1 MAESARD
8 TIYAVSTAPGR
19 AAIAVLRVSGPQAA
33 NALQA
38 LSGKPLPAARMAA
51 LRTLRDAGGAWID
64 QALVLWF
71 PGPASET
78 GEDVVEFHLHGGR
91 AIIDAALAALAAVS
105 GLRAAEPGEFTR
117 RAVENGKLD
126 LTRAEALA
134 DLIDAE
140 TPAQGRQALQQYQGA
155 LADVYEGWRARLI
168 AVLAWAEA
176 AIDFSE
182 EELPDDIAERLR
194 SPIAALQTEM
204 MKHLD
209 DARRGEITR
218 EGLFLT
224 IIGAPN
230 AGKSSLVN
238 ALARRD
244 VAIVSELP
252 GTTRDIVETRLDL
265 GGYVVHLAD
274 TAGLRNTGDVIEREG
289 VRRALARAAA
299 SDMILLVLDGTAAEP
314 FVGLDETAVARAS
327 VAVWNKCDLPWPMPR
342 EGLRIFARTGEGLEA
357 LLQILRELVRARL
370 EHPREAPTVTRA
382 RHREC
387 VIAATE
393 ALTRALDQSENEL
406 AAEDVRL
413 ALRAI
418 GRLTGRVDIEELLD
432 VVFRDF
438 CIGK

>member
-1 MAESARD
+1 MAESGRD

-19 AAIAVLRVSGPQAA
+19 AAIAVARVSGPRAA
-33 NALQA
+33 NALCE
-38 LSGKPLPAARMAA
+38 LGNGTLPAPRKAA
-51 LRTLRDAGGAWID
+51 LRRLQDAASGLID

-78 GEDVVEFHLHGGR
+78 GEDVVEFHIHGGR
-91 AIIDAALAALAAVS
+91 AITDAVLGALATVP

-134 DLIDAE
+134 DLIDAD
-140 TPAQGRQALQQYQGA
+140 TPAQRLQALRQYRGA
-155 LADVYEGWRARLI
+155 LADLYEDWRARLI
-168 AVLAWAEA
+168 GVLAWAEA

-182 EELPDDIAERLR
+182 EELPEDIEERLR
-194 SPIAALQTEM
+194 APIAALHAEM
-204 MKHLD
+204 RRHLD

-224 IIGAPN
+224 VIGAPN

-244 VAIVSELP
+244 VAIVSEIP

-274 TAGLRNTGDVIEREG
+274 TAGLRQTGDVIEREG
-289 VRRALARAAA
+289 VRRALARAEA
-299 SDMILLVLDGTAAEP
+299 SDMTLLVLDGTAADP
-314 FVGLDETAVARAS
+314 FAGLDKQTLSTANIV
-327 VAVWNKCDLPWPMPR
+327 VWNKCDLPWPTQR
-342 EGLRIFARTGEGLEA
+342 EGLRISARTSDGLDM
-357 LLQILRELVRARL
+357 LLHLLREQVRARL
-370 EHPREAPTVTRA
+370 ETPRESPPMTRA

-387 VIAATE
+387 VSAAAE
-393 ALTRALDQSENEL
+393 ALARALAQPESEL
-406 AAEDVRL
+406 AAEDLRL

>member
-1 MAESARD
+1 MAASPRD

-19 AAIAVLRVSGPQAA
+19 AAIAVVRVSGPQASD
-33 NALQA
+33 ALA
-38 LSGKPLPAARMAA
+38 RVCRGPLPESRKAA
-51 LRTLRDAGGAWID
+51 LRLVRDRDGEVID

-71 PGPASET
+71 PAPASET
-78 GEDVVEFHLHGGR
+78 GEDTAEIQMHGGR
-91 AIIDAALAALAAVS
+91 AILEAALGALSAVP

-140 TPAQGRQALQQYQGA
+140 TPAQRRQALRQYEGA
-155 LADVYEGWRARLI
+155 LAGLYEDWRAKLI
-168 AVLAWAEA
+168 SALAWAEA

-182 EELPDDIAERLR
+182 EELPDDLEERLR
-194 SPIAALQTEM
+194 VPVAALHTEM
-204 MKHLD
+204 LRHLD
-209 DARRGEITR
+209 DSHRGEIVR
-218 EGLFLT
+218 DGLFLT

-238 ALARRD
+238 ALAKRD
-244 VAIVSELP
+244 IVIVSETP
-252 GTTRDIVETRLDL
+252 GTTRDIIETRLDL

-274 TAGLRNTGDVIEREG
+274 TAGLRETLDAIEREG
-289 VRRALARAAA
+289 VRRALARAEA
-299 SDMILLVLDGTAAEP
+299 SDMTLLVLDGTADDP
-314 FVGLDETAVARAS
+314 FAGLGEAAIAKADVS
-327 VAVWNKCDLPWPMPR
+327 VWNKCDLQWPRPR
-342 EGLRIFARTGEGLEA
+342 DGLRISARTGAGLDVLLQKLREEVRERLERPRESA
-357 LLQILRELVRARL
+357 LL
-370 EHPREAPTVTRA
+370 TRA

-387 VIAATE
+387 VAAAAG
-393 ALTRALDQSENEL
+393 ALERALAQQESEL
-406 AAEDVRL
+406 AAEDVRI

-432 VVFRDF
+432 IVFRDF

>member
-1 MAESARD
+1 MADSARD

-19 AAIAVLRVSGPQAA
+19 AAIAVVRVSGPQAP
-33 NALQA
+33 NALRA
-38 LSGKPLPAARMAA
+38 LGGDRLPQPRKAA
-51 LRTLRDAGGAWID
+51 LRNLRTLAGEWID

-71 PGPASET
+71 PAPASET
-78 GEDVVEFHLHGGR
+78 GEDIVEFHLHGGR
-91 AIIDAALAALAAVS
+91 AISEAALAALAAVP

-140 TPAQGRQALQQYQGA
+140 APAQARQALRQYQGA
-155 LADVYEGWRARLI
+155 LADLYEGWRARLM

-182 EELPDDIAERLR
+182 EELPEDIEDRLR
-194 SPIAALQTEM
+194 APMAELHAEM
-204 MKHLD
+204 IRHLD
-209 DARRGEITR
+209 DSRRGEITR

-238 ALARRD
+238 ALAQRD
-244 VAIVSELP
+244 VAIVSDIA

-274 TAGLRNTGDVIEREG
+274 TAGLRSTGDVIEREG
-289 VRRALARAAA
+289 VRRALDRAAQ
-299 SDMILLVLDGTAAEP
+299 SDMTLLVLDGTAKDP
-314 FVGLDETAVARAS
+314 LSGIDTETSTRAS
-327 VAVWNKCDLPWPMPR
+327 VTVWNKCDLPWPGPR
-342 EGLRIFARTGEGLEA
+342 DGLRISARTGEGIDT
-357 LLQILRELVRARL
+357 LLQLLKEYVRERL
-370 EHPREAPTVTRA
+370 ETRRESPPMTRA

-387 VIAATE
+387 VVDAAE
-393 ALTRALDQSENEL
+393 ALARALQQRESEL
-406 AAEDVRL
+406 AAEDLRL

>member
-1 MAESARD
+1 MAESPRD

-19 AAIAVLRVSGPQAA
+19 AAIAVVRISGPHAGEALRRVCGAA
-33 NALQA
+33 
-38 LSGKPLPAARMAA
+38 LPAPRKAA
-51 LRTLRDAGGAWID
+51 LRHVRDPEGGYID

-71 PGPASET
+71 PAPASET
-78 GEDVVEFHLHGGR
+78 GEDVAEIQVHGGR
-91 AIIDAALAALAAVS
+91 AIIEATLEALAVMP

-117 RAVENGKLD
+117 RGVENGKLD

-140 TPAQGRQALQQYQGA
+140 TPAQRRQALHQHEGA
-155 LADVYEGWRARLI
+155 LAQLYEDWRARLI
-168 AVLAWAEA
+168 AALAWAEA

-182 EELPDDIAERLR
+182 EELPDDIEERLR
-194 SPIAALQTEM
+194 APLAALHAEM
-204 MKHLD
+204 RRHLD
-209 DARRGEITR
+209 DARRGEIVR

-224 IIGAPN
+224 VIGAPN

-244 VAIVSELP
+244 IAIVSETP
-252 GTTRDIVETRLDL
+252 GTTRDIIETRLDL

-274 TAGLRNTGDVIEREG
+274 TAGLRETNDAIEREG
-289 VRRALARAAA
+289 VRRALARAHA
-299 SDMILLVLDGTAAEP
+299 SDMTLLVLDGTAADP
-314 FVGLDETAVARAS
+314 FAGLAKQAIAQAS
-327 VAVWNKCDLPWPMPR
+327 VTVWNKCDLPWPVPR
-342 EGLRIFARTGEGLEA
+342 AGLRMSARTGEGLDT
-357 LLQILRELVRARL
+357 LLQVLREQVRARL
-370 EHPREAPTVTRA
+370 ERPRESAALTRA

-387 VIAATE
+387 GADASE
-393 ALTRALDQSENEL
+393 ALARALAQTESEL
-406 AAEDVRL
+406 VAEDLRL

-432 VVFRDF
+432 TVFRDF

>member
-1 MAESARD
+1 MAETARD

-19 AAIAVLRVSGPQAA
+19 AAIAVLRVSGPHAPD
-33 NALQA
+33 ALQA
-38 LSGKPLPAARMAA
+38 LGGSALPAPRKAA
-51 LRTLRDAGGAWID
+51 LRILRDAAGAWID
-64 QALVLWF
+64 QALVVWF
-71 PGPASET
+71 PAPASET
-78 GEDVVEFHLHGGR
+78 GEDVAEFHLHGGR
-91 AIIDAALAALAAVS
+91 AITDAALAALAGVP
-105 GLRAAEPGEFTR
+105 GLRAAGPGEFTR

-140 TPAQGRQALQQYQGA
+140 TPAQARQALRQYQGA
-155 LADVYEGWRARLI
+155 LADLYEDWRARLI
-168 AVLAWAEA
+168 AALAWAEA
-176 AIDFSE
+176 AIDFSD
-182 EELPDDIAERLR
+182 EELPDDIEERLR
-194 SPIAALQTEM
+194 APLAALHAEM
-204 MKHLD
+204 IRHLD

-218 EGLFLT
+218 DGLFLT

-238 ALARRD
+238 ALAQRD
-244 VAIVSELP
+244 VAIVSEIP

-289 VRRALARAAA
+289 VRRALARAAV
-299 SDMILLVLDGTAAEP
+299 SDMTLLVLDGTAGDP
-314 FVGLDETAVARAS
+314 FAGLDETTIAQAS
-327 VAVWNKCDLPWPMPR
+327 VTVWNKCDLPWSER
-342 EGLRIFARTGEGLEA
+342 RAGLCISARTGEGLDT
-357 LLQILRELVRARL
+357 LLQILRDQVRASL
-370 EHPREAPTVTRA
+370 ERPREAPPMTRA

-387 VIAATE
+387 VTAAAE
-393 ALTRALDQSENEL
+393 ALVRALDQRESEL
-406 AAEDVRL
+406 AAEDLRL

-432 VVFRDF
+432 IVFRDF

>member
-1 MAESARD
+1 MADTARD

-19 AAIAVLRVSGPQAA
+19 AAIAVLRVSGSHASD
-33 NALQA
+33 ALVA
-38 LSGKPLPAARMAA
+38 LSGGALPLPRKAA
-51 LRTLRDAGGAWID
+51 LRTLRDGAGAWID

-91 AIIDAALAALAAVS
+91 AIIDAALAALAAVP
-105 GLRAAEPGEFTR
+105 GLCAAEAGEFTR

-140 TPAQGRQALQQYQGA
+140 TPAQVRQALRQYQGA
-155 LADVYEGWRARLI
+155 LADLYEDWRVRLV

-182 EELPDDIAERLR
+182 EELPEDIEQRLR
-194 SPIAALQTEM
+194 TLIAALHAEM

-238 ALARRD
+238 ALAQRD
-244 VAIVSELP
+244 VAIVSDIP

-265 GGYVVHLAD
+265 SGYVVHLGD

-299 SDMILLVLDGTAAEP
+299 SDMTLLVLDGAAADP
-314 FVGLDETAVARAS
+314 FAGIDETAVARAS
-327 VAVWNKCDLPWPMPR
+327 VTVWNKCDLPWAEPR
-342 EGLRIFARTGEGLEA
+342 EGLRISCRTGEALDA
-357 LLQILRELVRARL
+357 LLLILREQVRVRL
-370 EHPREAPTVTRA
+370 ETPREAPPMTRA

-387 VIAATE
+387 VAAASE
-393 ALTRALDQSENEL
+393 ALARALDQRESEL
-406 AAEDVRL
+406 VAEDLRL

>member
-1 MAESARD
+1 MAEPPRD

-19 AAIAVLRVSGPQAA
+19 AAIAVVRVSGPQASA
-33 NALQA
+33 AL
-38 LSGKPLPAARMAA
+38 LRVCGGVLPEPRKAA
-51 LRTLRDAGGAWID
+51 LRLVRDSAGDVVD

-71 PGPASET
+71 PAPGSET
-78 GEDVVEFHLHGGR
+78 GENVAEIQMHGGR
-91 AIIDAALAALAAVS
+91 AVLEATLGALAAVP
-105 GLRAAEPGEFTR
+105 GLRAAERGEFTR
-117 RAVENGKLD
+117 RAVEHGKLD

-140 TPAQGRQALQQYQGA
+140 TPAQARQALRQYEGA
-155 LADVYEGWRARLI
+155 LADLYEGWRARL
-168 AVLAWAEA
+168 VSTLAWAEA

-182 EELPDDIAERLR
+182 EELPEDLEERL
-194 SPIAALQTEM
+194 SAPIEELRAEM
-204 MKHLD
+204 LRHLD
-209 DARRGEITR
+209 DARRGEIVR

-244 VAIVSELP
+244 VAIVSETP
-252 GTTRDIVETRLDL
+252 GTTRDIIETRLDL

-274 TAGLRNTGDVIEREG
+274 TAGLRETTDAIEQEG
-289 VRRALARAAA
+289 VRRALARAQE
-299 SDMILLVLDGTAAEP
+299 SDMTLLVLDGTAKEP
-314 FVGLDETAVARAS
+314 FAGIAKEAAARAS
-327 VAVWNKCDLPWPMPR
+327 LIVWNKCDLAWPR
-342 EGLRIFARTGEGLEA
+342 TRDGLRISAKTGDGLDA
-357 LLQILRELVRARL
+357 LLQVLREKVRDTL
-370 EHPREAPTVTRA
+370 ERPRESQALTRA

-387 VIAATE
+387 VADAAG
-393 ALTRALDQSENEL
+393 ALARALDQRESEL
-406 AAEDVRL
+406 VAEDLRI

>member
-1 MAESARD
+1 MAGATGD

-19 AAIAVLRVSGPQAA
+19 AAIAVVRVSGPGAS

-38 LSGKPLPAARMAA
+38 LVGDPPPERRAA
-51 LRTLRDAGGAWID
+51 LRRVRDAGGATID

-71 PGPASET
+71 PGPNSET
-78 GEDVVEFHLHGGR
+78 GEDVAEFHLHGGR
-91 AIIDAALAALAAVS
+91 AIIEATLEALSHVP

-140 TPAQGRQALQQYQGA
+140 TPAQRKQALSQYQGV
-155 LADVYEGWRARLI
+155 LGDLYEDWRARLI

-176 AIDFSE
+176 AIDFSD
-182 EELPDDIAERLR
+182 EELPPDLEERLR
-194 SPIAALQTEM
+194 APAEALHAEM
-204 MKHLD
+204 RRHLD
-209 DARRGEITR
+209 DSRAGEITR

-224 IIGAPN
+224 VIGAPN

-244 VAIVSELP
+244 IAIVSETP
-252 GTTRDIVETRLDL
+252 GTTRDVLETRLNL
-265 GGYVVHLAD
+265 TGHVVHLAD
-274 TAGLRNTGDVIEREG
+274 TAGLRETTDAIESEG

-299 SDMILLVLDGTAAEP
+299 SDMTLLVLDGTARDP
-314 FVGLDETAVARAS
+314 FAGLDEQAIARATLT
-327 VAVWNKCDLPWPMPR
+327 VWNKCDLAWPALR
-342 EGLRIFARTGEGLEA
+342 KGLGISARTGEGLDTLVARLGDE
-357 LLQILRELVRARL
+357 VRARL
-370 EHPREAPTVTRA
+370 ERPREAPVMTRA

-387 VIAATE
+387 VTAA
-393 ALTRALDQSENEL
+393 ADSLSRALSETQTDL
-406 AAEDVRL
+406 VAEDLRL

-418 GRLTGRVDIEELLD
+418 GRLTGRVDVEELLD
-432 VVFRDF
+432 SIFRDF